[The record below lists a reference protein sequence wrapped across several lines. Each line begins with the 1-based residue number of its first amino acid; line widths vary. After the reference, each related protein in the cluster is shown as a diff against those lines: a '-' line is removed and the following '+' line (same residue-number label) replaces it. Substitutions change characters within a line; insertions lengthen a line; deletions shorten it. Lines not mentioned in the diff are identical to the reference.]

1 MRLVFAGTP
10 RFAAVALDALLAAG
24 HEVVL
29 VMTRPD
35 RPAGRGLQA
44 TASEVKRL
52 ALARGLVVEQP
63 QTLRNPG
70 AADALRATGAEAM
83 IVAAY
88 GLILPQP
95 VLDAFAR
102 GCINIHASLLPRWR
116 GAAPIQR
123 AILAGDVRT
132 GISIML
138 MEAGLDTGPVLVQA
152 ALDIAA
158 DDTAGSLHDRLAELG
173 GRTVV
178 DALDALEHSE
188 VQPTP
193 QDDSLA
199 VYAPKIG
206 RPDAAVRWSES
217 AEVIERQIRAF
228 DPVPGAHARFNGEPV
243 KIWRAR
249 LLSATKRGSPGEVLS
264 SSGQGIEV
272 ACGDGSA
279 LTLAVLQRPGGKRL
293 GVGDF
298 LRGHAVAVGSRFE
311 DGV

>member
-29 VMTRPD
+29 VLTQPD

-52 ALARGLVVEQP
+52 ALAHGLKIEQP
-63 QTLRNPG
+63 QTLRTPD
-70 AADALRATGAEAM
+70 AAGALRATGAEM
-83 IVAAY
+83 MVVAAY
-88 GLILPQP
+88 GLILPQA
-95 VLDAFAR
+95 VLDAFPR
-102 GCINIHASLLPRWR
+102 GCVNIHASLLPRWR

-123 AILAGDVRT
+123 AILAGDART
-132 GISIML
+132 GISIMQ
-138 MEAGLDTGPVLVQA
+138 MEAGLDTGPVLVQV

-158 DDTAGSLHDRLAELG
+158 DETAGSLHDRLAELG
-173 GRTVV
+173 GRAIV
-178 DALDALEHSE
+178 DGLAALAAGTIE
-188 VQPTP
+188 PTP

-206 RPDAAVRWSES
+206 RPEAAVRWSES

-228 DPVPGAHARFNGEPV
+228 DPVPGAHARFNGEAV
-243 KIWRAR
+243 KIWRAHGA
-249 LLSATKRGSPGEVLS
+249 SGAQDGAPGEVLS
-264 SSGQGIEV
+264 SSERGIEI
-272 ACGDGSA
+272 ACGGGTALA
-279 LTLAVLQRPGGKRL
+279 LTVLQRPGGKRL
-293 GVGDF
+293 AVGDF

-311 DGV
+311 DGA